1 MPRLFNAAHDLLERN
16 IVEGRAA
23 KIAYI
28 DDDGRYTYEE
38 LCARVNRSA
47 NALQKLGLKIEDRVM
62 IVHSDTIDF
71 PSVFLGAIKSSLV
84 VVDYLDVS
92 CVSIRPFEANAPL
105 IVDTNAVLA
114 LPITLQSLKL
124 VSRRD
129 S

>member
-1 MPRLFNAAHDLLERN
+1 VKRTSVPKSKISNLKFYTADRSTSPPTINMPRLFNAAHDLLERN

-62 IVHSDTIDF
+62 IVH
-71 PSVFLGAIKSSLV
+71 K
-84 VVDYLDVS
+84 
-92 CVSIRPFEANAPL
+92 IRNHTYCSQYAA
-105 IVDTNAVLA
+105 D
-114 LPITLQSLKL
+114 
-124 VSRRD
+124 SRRLRIHD
-129 S
+129 EG